1 MEHKTVLTEAARVL
15 GERGKEYG
23 SPEACFTR
31 IATVA
36 TNMLG
41 RPVSRYEVAAILAA
55 TKMGRMMESPMKAD
69 TYIDLA
75 NYTAFMAQFSNDADA
90 GHVSQQSQQLE
101 LKIPVWTPESHARQ
115 AGVAAIGD
123 ALEAAPA
130 EIARPAPPKPG
141 KQN

>member
-75 NYTAFMAQFSNDADA
+75 NYTAFMAQFANDADA
-90 GHVSQQSQQLE
+90 GHVSQQSHQISFE
-101 LKIPVWTPESHARQ
+101 LPTSVRAHAES
-115 AGVAAIGD
+115 AISD
-123 ALEAAPA
+123 ALATAPA
-130 EIARPAPPKPG
+130 EITRPAPPKPG
-141 KQN
+141 KPN